1 MRRLLLLIVIL
12 FAASVGSAQASV
24 IVNFEDLALDS
35 PGAGGDRTSGA
46 LVFDT
51 LWNHSHID
59 INQWG
64 TSNGTQFM
72 LVDNV
77 AKVLGGTSNTNTF
90 STTWSGPFA
99 LTSMDISEAGNP
111 GTMARQVQVTGNL
124 WVGGIVSTLLVLDSN
139 LVDGVT
145 ANYFQTFVFGPEWN
159 NLASVTLSG
168 LGAQCCGDIKGN
180 YYGVDNINLDFPG
193 SQVPEPGTLS
203 LVALGSAYLVRR
215 RRNRR

>member
-1 MRRLLLLIVIL
+1 MAILLAAGVGNAQ
-12 FAASVGSAQASV
+12 AAS

-35 PGAGGDRTSGA
+35 MGAGGDRISGA
-46 LVFDT
+46 LSFDT
-51 LWNHSHID
+51 SWNHSHID

-64 TSNGTQFM
+64 TSNGTKFM
-72 LVDNV
+72 MVDNV
-77 AKVLGGTSNTNTF
+77 ATNLGGTSNTNTF
-90 STTWSGPFA
+90 STTWGGPFA
-99 LTSMDISEAGNP
+99 LTSMDVSEAGNP

-168 LGAQCCGDIKGN
+168 LGAQCCGPIGGN
-180 YYGVDNINLDFPG
+180 YYGIDNIVIDFPG
-193 SQVPEPGTLS
+193 SQVPEPATLT
-203 LVALGSAYLVRR
+203 LVGLGSAYLVRR